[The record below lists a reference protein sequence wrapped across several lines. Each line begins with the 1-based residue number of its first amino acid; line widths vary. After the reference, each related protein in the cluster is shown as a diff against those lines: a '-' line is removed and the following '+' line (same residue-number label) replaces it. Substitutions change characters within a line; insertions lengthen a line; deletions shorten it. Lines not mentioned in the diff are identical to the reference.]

1 MSNVISIGPIDIH
14 IYSIMILIAVFVAYK
29 IISFEG
35 RKWNISSDFILNLL
49 ILVLVF
55 GIFGARFYYVIFNWD
70 YYGQNTMEIFQVWK
84 GGLAIHGGII
94 AGLIVTILYA
104 WKYKVNILRLLDIM
118 VLGLIIG
125 QAIGR
130 WGNFFNGEAY
140 GPITTLETLQN
151 YHVPDFIIN
160 GMFINGV
167 YHVPTFLMESLWCIL
182 GFIILLIIKN
192 RKYNKIG
199 QVMSVYL
206 IWYGT
211 GRFFIEGLRTDSL
224 MLFDFKIAQI
234 ISIIM
239 IILGIIIYLI
249 RNKGSKFE
257 NLYNDVEN
265 GENIVY

>member
-1 MSNVISIGPIDIH
+1 MTNIISLGPVDIH
-14 IYSIMILIAVFVAYK
+14 IYSIMILLAIFVAYK
-29 IISFEG
+29 IISFES
-35 RKWNISSDFILNLL
+35 RKWNIPAEFITNLAL
-49 ILVLVF
+49 LVIVF
-55 GIFGARFYYVIFNWD
+55 AIVGARAYYVVFNWD
-70 YYGQNTMEIFQVWK
+70 YYSLNIAEIPQIWK

-140 GPITTLETLQN
+140 GVMTTLETLQEF
-151 YHVPDFIIN
+151 HIPEFIIN
-160 GMFINGV
+160 GMFINGA
-167 YHVPTFLMESLWCIL
+167 YYTPTFLIESLWCLI
-182 GFIILLIIKN
+182 GFIVLLIVKN

-206 IWYGT
+206 IWYGI
-211 GRFFIEGLRTDSL
+211 GRFFIESLRTDSL
-224 MLFDFKIAQI
+224 MLLDFKVAQI
-234 ISIIM
+234 VSIIM
-239 IILGIIIYLI
+239 IIVGVIIYI
-249 RNKGSKFE
+249 KRNKGSKFD

>member
-35 RKWNISSDFILNLL
+35 RKWNIPSDFILNLL

-70 YYGQNTMEIFQVWK
+70 YYSQNTMEIFQVWK